1 MALSEDLF
9 IRYRRFVFF
18 STMTVAAV
26 ATTACLH
33 RGGAEMVAFT
43 GQSGL
48 MIRGDCHTRSK
59 GCVPLK
65 PTDAE
70 IYASEQYDMY
80 KESGFITLKPDMQ
93 LRIVAPIR
101 KDGSEAAPVSTGNA
115 AVRQGT
121 AITAHAPPN
130 LIGYETAIYTVVGR
144 RGSVEG
150 SVSLHLDGISIQPIG
165 KHSDAGMVQTDYLA
179 IVNKP
184 RFLRLYFQLRH
195 APANH
200 PQVLLVGDSQ
210 GELNEAS
217 GEFEQDPDAYCAAEH
232 PHARCII
239 FPPQVAVNAEILVYV
254 HKKPVHV
261 PLSATVSDAL
271 IAAGVKD
278 PKSLADDLS
287 IKRIWDSHAVDVNF
301 DPDSTAILNL
311 PLTGGDH
318 ISF

>member
-9 IRYRRFVFF
+9 IRYRRFVFL
-18 STMTVAAV
+18 STVAVMAAV
-26 ATTACLH
+26 TTGCLH
-33 RGGAEMVAFT
+33 RRVAEMVAFN
-43 GQSGL
+43 GQNGL

-70 IYASEQYDMY
+70 TYASEQYDMY
-80 KESGFITLKPDMQ
+80 KQSGFITLKPQMQ

-101 KDGSEAAPVSTGNA
+101 KDASKDTPISTANSAG
-115 AVRQGT
+115 QGGT
-121 AITAHAPPN
+121 ITAHAPKN
-130 LIGYETAIYTVVGR
+130 LMGYETAIYTVVGR

-150 SVSLHLDGISIQPIG
+150 SVSLRLDGISIQPIG
-165 KHSDAGMVQTDYLA
+165 KHSEAGLVQTDYLA
-179 IVNKP
+179 VVNKP

-195 APANH
+195 APADH
-200 PQVLLVGDSQ
+200 AQVLLVGDSQ

-217 GEFEQDPDAYCAAEH
+217 GEFEQNPDAYCAAEH
-232 PHARCII
+232 PHARCIV

-278 PKSLADDLS
+278 PKAVADDLT
-287 IKRIWDSHAVDVNF
+287 IQRIWDSHTVDVNYN
-301 DPDSTAILNL
+301 PDGTAILNL
-311 PLTGGDH
+311 PLTGGDR
-318 ISF
+318 IGF